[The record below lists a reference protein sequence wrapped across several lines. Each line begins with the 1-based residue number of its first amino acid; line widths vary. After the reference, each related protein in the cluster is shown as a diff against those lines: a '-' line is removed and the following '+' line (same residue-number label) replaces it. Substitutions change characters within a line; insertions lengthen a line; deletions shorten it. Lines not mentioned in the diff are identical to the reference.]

1 MDFSEILEGIPDY
14 REYMGVDQLNA
25 SSEEMAENHP
35 ETVKRFEL
43 GKSGNGEG
51 IECLKIGGGNYKA
64 LVYGFPNPE
73 EPLGGVLLEYFS
85 KVLAEDEVLLKRLDY
100 TWYIVKCID
109 PDGARLNEGYLKGP
123 FTPLNFTKN
132 YYRTPNS
139 LTGEFNFPYRY
150 GDLDFNN
157 PLPETKALMRIM
169 DETTLDFISS
179 LHNMKWGGI
188 TYEVPGPCTELY
200 PILYKLARDHNIFL
214 RKRIG
219 TTIAPGIQQAGYFTP
234 VRNYVNARAAGKGP
248 LEEITGAYIYEYAQ
262 LRNPEVFMMVPEC
275 CLWYDER
282 MWDDAPSDTSLQD
295 VVEYSREVGSET
307 RKFLL
312 SIYDKAEPLLS
323 GPSPFRE
330 MMKEHIDGIRN
341 PVTVVSDPS
350 PVISKNRLKQ
360 LATVAEKVGM
370 EGRADVY
377 RIFYLG
383 GLIRM
388 LDHEI
393 SHGSGSKGKLQ
404 EHKEQA
410 SGKLEEWNAIIGEKY
425 DVKAW
430 PIRDLLGMNL
440 GSILHSALYAKWK
453 NMWYR

>member
-1 MDFSEILEGIPDY
+1 
-14 REYMGVDQLNA
+14 
-25 SSEEMAENHP
+25 
-35 ETVKRFEL
+35 
-43 GKSGNGEG
+43 
-51 IECLKIGGGNYKA
+51 
-64 LVYGFPNPE
+64 
-73 EPLGGVLLEYFS
+73 
-85 KVLAEDEVLLKRLDY
+85 
-100 TWYIVKCID
+100 
-109 PDGARLNEGYLKGP
+109 
-123 FTPLNFTKN
+123 
-132 YYRTPNS
+132 
-139 LTGEFNFPYRY
+139 
-150 GDLDFNN
+150 
-157 PLPETKALMRIM
+157 
-169 DETTLDFISS
+169 
-179 LHNMKWGGI
+179 
-188 TYEVPGPCTELY
+188 
-200 PILYKLARDHNIFL
+200 
-214 RKRIG
+214 
-219 TTIAPGIQQAGYFTP
+219 
-234 VRNYVNARAAGKGP
+234 
-248 LEEITGAYIYEYAQ
+248 
-262 LRNPEVFMMVPEC
+262 
-275 CLWYDER
+275 
-282 MWDDAPSDTSLQD
+282 
-295 VVEYSREVGSET
+295 
-307 RKFLL
+307 
-312 SIYDKAEPLLS
+312 
-323 GPSPFRE
+323 

>member
-1 MDFSEILEGIPDY
+1 
-14 REYMGVDQLNA
+14 
-25 SSEEMAENHP
+25 MAENHP
-35 ETVKRFEL
+35 ETVKRFEI

-188 TYEVPGPCTELY
+188 TYEVPGPCT
-200 PILYKLARDHNIFL
+200 
-214 RKRIG
+214 
-219 TTIAPGIQQAGYFTP
+219 
-234 VRNYVNARAAGKGP
+234 
-248 LEEITGAYIYEYAQ
+248 
-262 LRNPEVFMMVPEC
+262 
-275 CLWYDER
+275 
-282 MWDDAPSDTSLQD
+282 
-295 VVEYSREVGSET
+295 
-307 RKFLL
+307 
-312 SIYDKAEPLLS
+312 
-323 GPSPFRE
+323 
-330 MMKEHIDGIRN
+330 
-341 PVTVVSDPS
+341 
-350 PVISKNRLKQ
+350 
-360 LATVAEKVGM
+360 
-370 EGRADVY
+370 
-377 RIFYLG
+377 
-383 GLIRM
+383 
-388 LDHEI
+388 
-393 SHGSGSKGKLQ
+393 
-404 EHKEQA
+404 
-410 SGKLEEWNAIIGEKY
+410 
-425 DVKAW
+425 
-430 PIRDLLGMNL
+430 
-440 GSILHSALYAKWK
+440 
-453 NMWYR
+453 